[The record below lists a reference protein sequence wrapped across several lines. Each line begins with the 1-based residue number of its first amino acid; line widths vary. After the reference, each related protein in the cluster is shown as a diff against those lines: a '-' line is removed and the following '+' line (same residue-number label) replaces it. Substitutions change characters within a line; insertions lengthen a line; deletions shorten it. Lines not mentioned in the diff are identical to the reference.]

1 MGVDTNKQS
10 LNDLVSDIKARLSL
24 VEVAGGDV
32 KLRRNGAD
40 RWSGLCPFHREKTP
54 SFTIYQ
60 GRDGTQRYKCWGCGE
75 SGDLFDYWQKT
86 QGLEFGPAIERLAQ
100 MAGLAGG
107 ADATP
112 RKKIVAAP
120 AVVEEVKPLG
130 EVELLKWDQA
140 AAELANSDTKLQHWS
155 QWRGLSEDVMRWAA
169 EQRLCGTL
177 IYRGEWREAFAIK
190 RPCEAGLEQVGW
202 HVRLA
207 PQSQGNGHDRASWR
221 YEPQGIGSWP
231 VVVLPQGGMESA
243 RFIFVCEGQW
253 DVLALVDLMGWQK
266 KWPESVAVFGLRGAT
281 TWRRLLEYKWRV
293 DATVFMLADR
303 DDAGRRWLVGDGCF
317 SEEMRKHVRFVYGF
331 WPKIVGAKDL
341 NDAVRAMGPKMRE
354 VVRGELRRKVLS
366 DRSGRRVTKAT
377 FFSWSRKQIE
387 RDDVVGQWGRW
398 VDAMRGVVP
407 KRRANRSVWL
417 RFMDPHKEAK
427 SWFFEAW
434 KEWENL

>member
-1 MGVDTNKQS
+1 MGVENNKGS
-10 LNDLVSDIKARLSL
+10 LLVRDIKARLSL
-24 VEVAGGDV
+24 VDV
-32 KLRRNGAD
+32 VSVDVQLRRNGQT

-54 SFTIYQ
+54 SFTIYA
-60 GRDGTQRYKCWGCGE
+60 GRDGVERYKCWGCGE
-75 SGDLFDYWQKT
+75 SGDVVDYWQKT
-86 QGLEFGPAIERLAQ
+86 QGGDFGQAIERLAQ
-100 MAGLAGG
+100 MAGIAPGDV
-107 ADATP
+107 AE
-112 RKKIVAAP
+112 RKRVVAPA
-120 AVVEEVKPLG
+120 AVVEDEVKPLG
-130 EVELLKWDQA
+130 EVDCIKWAAA
-140 AAELANSDTKLQHWS
+140 AAELAHSDVRLQQWA
-155 QWRGLSEDVMRWAA
+155 QWRGLSDDVMRWAA
-169 EQRLCGTL
+169 ARRLCGTL
-177 IYRGEWREAFAIK
+177 VYRGEWREAFAIE
-190 RPCEAGLEQVGW
+190 RPSEAGLEQMGY

-207 PQSQGNGHDRASWR
+207 PNSQGNRHDRASWR

-243 RFIFVCEGQW
+243 RFVFVCEGQW
-253 DVLALVDLMGWQK
+253 DVLALVDLMGWQN
-266 KWPESVAVFGLRGAT
+266 KWPDSVAVFGLRGAT

-303 DDAGRRWLVGDGCF
+303 DEAGRRWLVGDGCF

-387 RDDVVGQWGRW
+387 RDDAVGKWGRW
-398 VDAMRGVVP
+398 VNAMRGVVP
-407 KRRANRSVWL
+407 KRRPHRSVWL

-434 KEWENL
+434 KEWEHL